1 MTFHEVK
8 RTSKAG
14 DGFVGEC
21 AVCGAQGITLDALQT
36 EPCTGVNPFV
46 AACQDAYRKVVEAA
60 PVTSPPLSPQI
71 QAAVARAKADPRSS
85 RNSWKGYRW

>member
-14 DGFVGEC
+14 DTFVGEC
-21 AVCGAQGITLDALQT
+21 TVCGKQGVTLDAMQT
-36 EPCTGVNPFV
+36 EICPG
-46 AACQDAYRKVVEAA
+46 AK
-60 PVTSPPLSPQI
+60 PVRPLSPQM
-71 QAAVARAKADPRSS
+71 QAAVERAKADPRSS